1 MGGHDAV
8 VNVALRRE
16 GAPSEVASRHA
27 FLISDD
33 AAYMTGQAVTVD
45 GGRSA

>member
-1 MGGHDAV
+1 MGGLDAV
-8 VNVALRRE
+8 VNVALRRK
-16 GAPSEVASRHA
+16 GAPSKSASWHA
-27 FLISDD
+27 FLISD